1 MIVIYTLPLR
11 YIGLILVNAR
21 HLLNHL
27 LSLNPSGS
35 PLPLVLWRKLVS
47 AEVSIIEVLG
57 SYGLKCLYDD

>member
-1 MIVIYTLPLR
+1 MIVIYTLPSR
-11 YIGLILVNAR
+11 YIGFTLIADR
-21 HLLNHL
+21 HRLNHL
-27 LSLNPSGS
+27 LSFNPSGS